1 MALSRRGRHLL
12 GRHVPHGLQDGHRHL
27 HHHPAALHPHLHQEP
42 GGQLGLVGAVSNL
55 LVGLEVGSDARK
67 GGRPR
72 QELSTQDPGPQ
83 RPPVAPTAARRL
95 RQPVDQEVVAACL
108 LSR

>member
-1 MALSRRGRHLL
+1 MLLLFRR
-12 GRHVPHGLQDGHRHL
+12 
-27 HHHPAALHPHLHQEP
+27 
-42 GGQLGLVGAVSNL
+42 QLGLLSAGLAVRDR
-55 LVGLEVGSDARK
+55 LEERPSPQRSP
-67 GGRPR
+67 RPR
-72 QELSTQDPGPQ
+72 QELPTQDPGPQ